1 MRTPV
6 PAWRAV
12 GFDLDDT
19 LYPERDF
26 VLSGF
31 AAAAKWLEGE
41 TGTAAGETLAQLT
54 DLFEAGVRG
63 DTFDRWLRSQQ
74 LPVEAYR
81 EGMLHAYRHHKPQLA
96 PFADVPPALGRL
108 RADYRLGL
116 ATEGAR
122 AVQEAK
128 LEAIGVRDRFD
139 AVIILSEEE
148 RSRWKPNPWPL
159 TRLAEAL
166 QISPKDMVYVGDN
179 PQKDFE
185 AARRAGMTSVRLR
198 RSEGLHAAEEPA
210 SPNAAPDAEV
220 ADMSGLISWLTD
232 ERTAA

>member
-1 MRTPV
+1 
-6 PAWRAV
+6 V

-19 LYPERDF
+19 LYPERAF

-31 AAAAKWLEGE
+31 AAAAEWLEGE
-41 TGTAAGETLAQLT
+41 TGTAAQETLAQLA
-54 DLFEAGVRG
+54 DLFETGVRG

-74 LPVEAYR
+74 LPVEIYR
-81 EGMLHAYRHHKPQLA
+81 EGMFHAYRHHKPQLA
-96 PFADVPPALGRL
+96 PFADVPPTLERL
-108 RADYRLGL
+108 RAGYRLGL

-128 LEAIGVRDRFD
+128 LAAIGVRDHFD
-139 AVIILSEEE
+139 AVIILGEEE
-148 RSRWKPNPWPL
+148 RSQWKPNPWPL

-166 QISPKDMVYVGDN
+166 QIAPEDMVYVGDN

-185 AARRAGMTSVRLR
+185 AARRAGMKSVRLR
-198 RSEGLHAAEEPA
+198 RREGLHAAEEPA
-210 SPNAAPDAEV
+210 TLNAAPDAEV
-220 ADMSGLISWLTD
+220 VDMNGLISWLAG

>member
-1 MRTPV
+1 M

-19 LYPERDF
+19 LYPERAF

-31 AAAAKWLEGE
+31 AAAAEWLEGE
-41 TGTAAGETLAQLT
+41 TGTAAQETLAQLT

-74 LPVEAYR
+74 LPVAAYR
-81 EGMLHAYRHHKPQLA
+81 AGMIQAYRKHKPRLS
-96 PFADVPPALGRL
+96 PFADVPPALERL
-108 RADYRLGL
+108 RANYRLGL

-139 AVIILSEEE
+139 AVILLGEEE
-148 RSRWKPNPWPL
+148 RSQWKPNPWPL

-166 QISPKDMVYVGDN
+166 QISPKGMVYVGDN

-198 RSEGLHAAEEPA
+198 RSEGLHAGEEPA
-210 SPNAAPDAEV
+210 TPDAAPDAEV
-220 ADMSGLISWLTD
+220 ADMKGLISWLTGG
-232 ERTAA
+232 RTAA